1 MDKKLIVSKTVTFI
15 AIIAFIVVF
24 KLIFGEKNTLIGVT
38 TVTATLMFLERD
50 LSLSPIRNTIKLILI
65 NLLIGISSYLV
76 ISNMYLGVIINFFT
90 LFLISYNF
98 CYNLRNPLYLPFTL
112 QYLFLLANP
121 VDNQELLIRIFSLFL
136 EL

>member
-1 MDKKLIVSKTVTFI
+1 MKTVTFI
-15 AIIAFIVVF
+15 AIIALILAF

-112 QYLFLLANP
+112 QYLFLLSNP
-121 VDNQELLIRIFSLFL
+121 VYNQDLLIRIAALVL